1 MSTDCNDVSHAKL
14 SWFNAIPSMIEL
26 SISHAKHNRIW
37 TMIITVAHSKGGVGK
52 SLLAWHL
59 AIGLNVPI
67 VDLDFQKTLV
77 YTNNLRKA
85 NGHKNLDIIQPESP
99 EAFIELMDNWPENKN
114 IIIDVGGFDSNLN
127 RAAIYISDII
137 ITPAVDRV
145 TEMAGLYKF
154 HQIIEE
160 LSTKMKTDIKADIL
174 LNDVSPTSRDFSVMI
189 DLVDS
194 LPHFRLMKTI
204 IAHRADFYKTMEE
217 GKGVTELEGE
227 SKAKQE
233 LKQLIKEI
241 KKRG

>member
-1 MSTDCNDVSHAKL
+1 
-14 SWFNAIPSMIEL
+14 
-26 SISHAKHNRIW
+26 
-37 TMIITVAHSKGGVGK
+37 MIITVAHSKGGVGK

-59 AIGLNVPI
+59 AIRLKAPI

-77 YTNNLRKA
+77 YTNSLRKA
-85 NGHKNLDIIQPESP
+85 NGYKKLDIIQPETP
-99 EAFIELMDNWPENKN
+99 EAFIELMDEWPEDKH

-160 LSTKMKTDIKADIL
+160 LSTKMKTDIQADIL
-174 LNDVSPTSRDFSVMI
+174 LNDVSPTQKDFSVI
-189 DLVDS
+189 EDLVDN
-194 LPHFRLMKTI
+194 LKHFNLMDTI

-217 GKGVTELEGE
+217 GRGVTEIEGK
-227 SKAKQE
+227 SKAKIE
-233 LKQLIKEI
+233 LKKLIKEI

>member
-1 MSTDCNDVSHAKL
+1 
-14 SWFNAIPSMIEL
+14 
-26 SISHAKHNRIW
+26 
-37 TMIITVAHSKGGVGK
+37 MIITVAHSKGGVGK

-59 AIGLNVPI
+59 AIGLKTPI

-85 NGHKNLDIIQPESP
+85 NGYKKLELIQPETP
-99 EAFIELMDNWPENKN
+99 EAFIELMDSWPEDKN

-160 LSTKMKTDIKADIL
+160 LSEKMKTNIQADIL
-174 LNDVSPTSRDFSVMI
+174 LNDVSPSQKDFSVI
-189 DLVDS
+189 EELVES
-194 LPHFRLMKTI
+194 LNHFNLMETI
-204 IAHRADFYKTMEE
+204 VSHRADFYKSMEE
-217 GKGVTELEGE
+217 GKGVTEITGK
-227 SKAKQE
+227 SKAKDE

-241 KKRG
+241 KRRG

>member
-1 MSTDCNDVSHAKL
+1 
-14 SWFNAIPSMIEL
+14 
-26 SISHAKHNRIW
+26 
-37 TMIITVAHSKGGVGK
+37 MIITVAHSKGGVGK

-59 AIGLNVPI
+59 AIGLKVPI

-85 NGHKNLDIIQPESP
+85 SGFKKLKLIQPETP
-99 EAFIELMDNWPENKN
+99 KAFIKLMDNWDEDKN

-137 ITPAVDRV
+137 ITPAADRV

-160 LSTKMKTDIKADIL
+160 LSKKMQVNIKAEIL
-174 LNDVSPTSRDFSVMI
+174 LNDVTPTQKDFSI
-189 DLVDS
+189 IEDLVENLD
-194 LPHFRLMKTI
+194 HFNLMDTI
-204 IAHRADFYKTMEE
+204 ISHRADFYKTMEE
-217 GKGVTELEGE
+217 GRGVTEIKGK
-227 SKAKQE
+227 SKAKKE

-241 KKRG
+241 KKKG

>member
-1 MSTDCNDVSHAKL
+1 
-14 SWFNAIPSMIEL
+14 
-26 SISHAKHNRIW
+26 
-37 TMIITVAHSKGGVGK
+37 MIITVAHSKGGVGK

-59 AIGLNVPI
+59 AIGMKTPI

-85 NGHKNLDIIQPESP
+85 NGYKKLNIIQPETP
-99 EAFIELMDNWPENKN
+99 EAFIKLMDEWPEDKH

-154 HQIIEE
+154 HQIIDE
-160 LSTKMKTDIKADIL
+160 LSVKLKTDIKADIL
-174 LNDVSPTSRDFSVMI
+174 LNDVSPTAKDFSVME
-189 DLVDS
+189 DLIGS
-194 LPHFRLMKTI
+194 LKHFRLMNTI
-204 IAHRADFYKTMEE
+204 VAHRADFYKTMEE
-217 GKGVTELEGE
+217 GKGVTEIEGK
-227 SKAKQE
+227 SKAKKE

>member
-1 MSTDCNDVSHAKL
+1 
-14 SWFNAIPSMIEL
+14 
-26 SISHAKHNRIW
+26 
-37 TMIITVAHSKGGVGK
+37 MIITIAHSKGGVGK

-59 AIGLNVPI
+59 AIGMKVPI
-67 VDLDFQKTLV
+67 VDLDFQRTLV

-85 NGHKNLDIIQPESP
+85 NGYKKLKIIQPQSP
-99 EAFIELMDNWPENKN
+99 NEFIELMDNWPEDKH

-160 LSTKMKTDIKADIL
+160 LSKKMNTNIVADIL
-174 LNDVSPTSRDFSVMI
+174 LNDVSPSAKDFSVMEE
-189 DLVDS
+189 LVNN
-194 LPHFRLMKTI
+194 LQHFKLMDTV

-217 GKGVTELEGE
+217 GRGVTEIEGK
-227 SKAKQE
+227 SKAKKE

>member
-1 MSTDCNDVSHAKL
+1 
-14 SWFNAIPSMIEL
+14 
-26 SISHAKHNRIW
+26 
-37 TMIITVAHSKGGVGK
+37 MIITIAHSKGGVGK

-59 AIGLNVPI
+59 AIGMKTPI
-67 VDLDFQKTLV
+67 VDLDFQRTLV

-85 NGHKNLDIIQPESP
+85 NGYKKLKIIQPETP
-99 EAFIELMDNWPENKN
+99 QEFIELMDNWDENKP

-160 LSTKMKTDIKADIL
+160 LSEKMKTNIVVDIL
-174 LNDVSPTSRDFSVMI
+174 LNDVNPNAKDFSVME
-189 DLVDS
+189 DLVDN
-194 LPHFRLMKTI
+194 LAHFRLMQTI

-217 GKGVTELEGE
+217 GRGVTEIEGK
-227 SKAKQE
+227 SKAKKE

-241 KKRG
+241 KKRIA

>member
-1 MSTDCNDVSHAKL
+1 
-14 SWFNAIPSMIEL
+14 
-26 SISHAKHNRIW
+26 
-37 TMIITVAHSKGGVGK
+37 MIITVAHSKGGVGK

-59 AIGLNVPI
+59 AIGLKTPI

-85 NGHKNLDIIQPESP
+85 NGHKMLKLIQPETP
-99 EAFIELMDNWPENKN
+99 EAFIELMDEWPEDKN

-154 HQIIEE
+154 HQIIKE
-160 LSTKMKTDIKADIL
+160 LSTKMKTNITADIL
-174 LNDVSPTSRDFSVMI
+174 LNDVSPTSKDFSVME
-189 DLVDS
+189 DLVDN
-194 LPHFRLMKTI
+194 LEHFQLMETI
-204 IAHRADFYKTMEE
+204 VAHRADFYKTMEE
-217 GKGVTELEGE
+217 GKGVTEIEGK
-227 SKAKQE
+227 SKAKKE

>member
-1 MSTDCNDVSHAKL
+1 
-14 SWFNAIPSMIEL
+14 
-26 SISHAKHNRIW
+26 
-37 TMIITVAHSKGGVGK
+37 MIITVAHSKGGVGK

-59 AIGLNVPI
+59 AIGLKTPI

-85 NGHKNLDIIQPESP
+85 NGFKKLVLIQPETP
-99 EAFIELMDNWPENKN
+99 EAFIELMDAWPDDKN

-160 LSTKMKTDIKADIL
+160 LSVKMKTDIQADIL
-174 LNDVSPTSRDFSVMI
+174 LNDVSPTQKDFSVI
-189 DLVDS
+189 EDLVDN
-194 LPHFRLMKTI
+194 LKHFNLMDTI
-204 IAHRADFYKTMEE
+204 VAHRADFYKTMEE
-217 GKGVTELEGE
+217 GRGVTEIEGK
-227 SKAKQE
+227 SKAKTE
-233 LKQLIKEI
+233 LKKLIKEI

>member
-1 MSTDCNDVSHAKL
+1 
-14 SWFNAIPSMIEL
+14 
-26 SISHAKHNRIW
+26 
-37 TMIITVAHSKGGVGK
+37 MIITVAHSKGGVGK

-59 AIGLNVPI
+59 AIGFKVPI
-67 VDLDFQKTLV
+67 IDLDFQKTLV

-85 NGHKNLDIIQPESP
+85 NGFKKLELIQPETP
-99 EAFIELMDNWPENKN
+99 EAFIELMDEWPEDKN

-160 LSTKMKTDIKADIL
+160 LSTKMKVNIEAEIL
-174 LNDVSPTSRDFSVMI
+174 LNDVSPTQKDFTVI
-189 DLVDS
+189 EDLVDN
-194 LPHFRLMKTI
+194 LKHFKLMDTI

-217 GKGVTELEGE
+217 GRGVTEIDGK
-227 SKAKQE
+227 SKAKKE

>member
-1 MSTDCNDVSHAKL
+1 
-14 SWFNAIPSMIEL
+14 
-26 SISHAKHNRIW
+26 
-37 TMIITVAHSKGGVGK
+37 MIITVAHSKGGVGK

-59 AIGLNVPI
+59 AIGLKTPI

-85 NGHKNLDIIQPESP
+85 NGYKKLKLIQPETP
-99 EAFIELMDNWPENKN
+99 EAFIELMDAWPEHKN

-160 LSTKMKTDIKADIL
+160 LSTKMKTNITADIL
-174 LNDVSPTSRDFSVMI
+174 LNDVNPTAKDFSVME
-189 DLVDS
+189 DLVNK
-194 LPHFRLMKTI
+194 LKHFKLMNTI
-204 IAHRADFYKTMEE
+204 VAHRADFYKTMEE
-217 GKGVTELEGE
+217 GKGVTEIDGK
-227 SKAKQE
+227 SKAKKE

>member
-1 MSTDCNDVSHAKL
+1 
-14 SWFNAIPSMIEL
+14 
-26 SISHAKHNRIW
+26 
-37 TMIITVAHSKGGVGK
+37 MIITVAHSKGGVGK

-59 AIGLNVPI
+59 AIGLKTPI
-67 VDLDFQKTLV
+67 VDLDFQRTLV

-85 NGHKNLDIIQPESP
+85 NGYKKLKIIQPESP
-99 EAFIELMDNWPENKN
+99 EEFIELMDNWPEDKN

-127 RAAIYISDII
+127 RAAIYISDVI

-154 HQIIEE
+154 HQIIDE
-160 LSTKMKTDIKADIL
+160 LSKKLHADIKADIL
-174 LNDVSPTSRDFSVMI
+174 LNDVSPTSKDFSVME

-194 LPHFRLMKTI
+194 LEHFTLMDTV

-217 GKGVTELEGE
+217 GKGVTELEGK
-227 SKAKQE
+227 SKAKKE

>member
-1 MSTDCNDVSHAKL
+1 MV
-14 SWFNAIPSMIEL
+14 
-26 SISHAKHNRIW
+26 
-37 TMIITVAHSKGGVGK
+37 ITIAHSKGGVGK

-77 YTNNLRKA
+77 YTNSLRKT
-85 NGHKNLDIIQPESP
+85 NGYNELKIIQPESP
-99 EAFIELMDNWPENKN
+99 EDFIAFIENWSEDKH

-127 RAAIYISDII
+127 RVALYISDLI

-160 LSTKMKTDIKADIL
+160 LSTKMKTDITASIL
-174 LNDVSPTSRDFSVMI
+174 LNDVSPSAKDFSIME
-189 DLVDS
+189 DLVDN
-194 LPHFRLMKTI
+194 LKHFELMDTI
-204 IAHRADFYKTMEE
+204 IAHRADFYKSMEE
-217 GKGVTELEGE
+217 GKGVTEIKK

-233 LKQLIKEI
+233 IKKLIKEI
-241 KKRG
+241 KKRDK

>member
-1 MSTDCNDVSHAKL
+1 
-14 SWFNAIPSMIEL
+14 
-26 SISHAKHNRIW
+26 
-37 TMIITVAHSKGGVGK
+37 MIITVAHSKGGVGK

-59 AIGLNVPI
+59 AIGMKTPI

-85 NGHKNLDIIQPESP
+85 NGYKKLNIIQPETP
-99 EAFIELMDNWPENKN
+99 EAFIKLMDEWPEEKH

-154 HQIIEE
+154 HQIIDE
-160 LSTKMKTDIKADIL
+160 LSVKMKTDIKADIL
-174 LNDVSPTSRDFSVMI
+174 LNDVSPTAKDFSVME
-189 DLVDS
+189 DLVGS
-194 LPHFRLMKTI
+194 LKHFRLMNTI
-204 IAHRADFYKTMEE
+204 VAHRADFYKTMEE
-217 GKGVTELEGE
+217 GKGVTEIEGK
-227 SKAKQE
+227 SKAKKE